1 MSKYIILDCKK
12 CGHYTSCK
20 TPCIYV
26 DTLVNG
32 NDRPRE
38 RPIPDD
44 IIDRTGQRDY
54 NAALAE
60 LIEDHE
66 ARDIERLEAIRTISD
81 MRSRLIAASIL
92 VGIPQGQIAKLA
104 NISQGRISQLYRAI
118 K

>member
-1 MSKYIILDCKK
+1 MPQVIDCRTCQHYQYCRNTCPAMEIIAN
-12 CGHYTSCK
+12 GHS
-20 TPCIYV
+20 PQ
-26 DTLVNG
+26 
-32 NDRPRE
+32 RE